1 MFEEQINIKSRKVK
15 TIKILHALFLVLLF
29 VNGLNA
35 QDLRFIDSLQNILK
49 RRNAEK
55 AELKIIEK
63 NISDSI
69 DVNIYYKLSQLYW
82 TSDPKL
88 AMDYAIQ
95 CLNLAQKIG
104 FTRGIG
110 KAYNTYGVIH
120 YNKGEYFEAIKYHKM
135 ALAIRTTLSDKRAMA
150 NSHNNLGNANTLL
163 GYYPEAIHEYFEA
176 LKIYEELKLEE
187 PQATAYVNI
196 GNIYLMQKNFSEAHE
211 YYSKC
216 LSINL
221 KIGEKSGLAHVYLN
235 LGKLYS
241 DQGNSEIALE
251 NFTKS
256 LKFFD
261 EIGEKLTTIGCYNSI
276 GVEQKKMGNYDLA
289 LKNFHE
295 ALKISQEFES
305 KDGIIA
311 ALGNIAN
318 TLTKQKKFQ
327 EAEKYLKLALNLAK
341 EIGSL
346 NYISLCYERF
356 VELDSVKG
364 NFKGALYNYR
374 QFILY
379 RDSITN
385 TENSNKIVQ
394 TKMQY
399 DFDKKET
406 AAKAAQ
412 LLKDAEAKT
421 ELQKQRLNNTLIAS
435 VAGILIL
442 LLLGFGYWRSSRYN
456 LQVNKLENK
465 TLRSQLNPHFIF
477 NALASIQNYMNS
489 KPELAENYLA
499 KFGKLMR
506 EVLENSEKESI
517 TLEDE
522 LAMLKKYMDLEALRV
537 PNGFDYRIDVEE
549 SIDQEELRLPSFLL
563 QPLVENA
570 IWHGV
575 ANANSRGSI
584 VISLR
589 RKDGFV
595 SIEIENS
602 AGSSSSNMLE
612 TKPETGKRKSFG
624 MQIVRERLA
633 LLSKEKGKKG
643 SLELVPGLNT
653 MKAILLLPV

>member
-1 MFEEQINIKSRKVK
+1 VK
-15 TIKILHALFLVLLF
+15 TIKILFVFLLVLFCKEEL
-29 VNGLNA
+29 LA
-35 QDLRFIDSLQNILK
+35 QDQRFIDSLQDLL
-49 RRNAEK
+49 RRHNAEK
-55 AELKIIEK
+55 AELKIIG
-63 NISDSI
+63 NDITDSI
-69 DVNIYYKLSQLYW
+69 EVNLYYKLSQLYW
-82 TSDPKL
+82 STSPKL
-88 AMDYAIQ
+88 AMDYANQ
-95 CLNLAQKIG
+95 CLYLAQKIG
-104 FTRGIG
+104 FKRGVG
-110 KAYNTYGVIH
+110 KAYNTLGVIH
-120 YNKGEYFEAIKYHKM
+120 YNKGNFFEAIKYHKM
-135 ALAIRTTLSDKRAMA
+135 ALAIRTSLNDKRAMA
-150 NSHNNLGNANTLL
+150 NSRNNIGNAYTLL
-163 GYYPEAIHEYFEA
+163 SYFPEAIKEYFEA
-176 LKIYEELKLEE
+176 LKIYEELKLEQ
-187 PQATAYVNI
+187 PQATSFVNI
-196 GNIYLMQKNFSEAHE
+196 GNIYLMQKNFSEAQK

-221 KIGEKSGLAHVYLN
+221 KLGDKSGLAHVYLN
-235 LGKLYS
+235 LGKLFS
-241 DQGNSEIALE
+241 DQGNSEKALE
-251 NFTKS
+251 NFSKS
-256 LKFFD
+256 LNFFD
-261 EIGEKLTTIGCYNSI
+261 DIGEKLTTVGCYNSI

-289 LKNFHE
+289 LKNFHQ

-305 KDGIIA
+305 KDAIIA
-311 ALGNIAN
+311 AFGNIAN
-318 TLTKQKKFQ
+318 TLTKLKKFQ
-327 EAEKYLKLALNLAK
+327 EAEQYLKLALNLAK

-399 DFDKKET
+399 DFDKKEA

-421 ELQKQRLNNTLIAS
+421 ELQNQRLNNTLIAS
-435 VAGILIL
+435 AAGILIL
-442 LLLGFGYWRSSRYN
+442 LLLGFGYWRRSRYN

-506 EVLENSEKESI
+506 EVLENSEKDSI

-537 PNGFDYRIDVEE
+537 PNGFDYRIEVDE

-575 ANANSRGSI
+575 ANADSRGSI
-584 VISLR
+584 VIMLR
-589 RKDGFV
+589 RIDGFV
-595 SIEIENS
+595 NIAIENS
-602 AGSSSSNMLE
+602 AGSSSSNIPE
-612 TKPETGKRKSFG
+612 TKSETGKRKSFG

-633 LLSKEKGKKG
+633 LLSKEKGRKG
-643 SLELVPGLNT
+643 SLELVPGPNT